1 MHPLPVFSILP
12 IGLRVDKALGVK
24 PGKNAYCPMS
34 YILLPVMP
42 FRISTIIKCSTE
54 LVDNVFIHNDIT
66 LHLIF

>member
-42 FRISTIIKCSTE
+42 FHSS
-54 LVDNVFIHNDIT
+54 FIDIHQR
-66 LHLIF
+66 LLNAQQSL

>member
-1 MHPLPVFSILP
+1 
-12 IGLRVDKALGVK
+12 
-24 PGKNAYCPMS
+24 MS

-66 LHLIF
+66 LHLIFWALSLEGYFILNSVVEVLF